1 MSQLGYRLSV
11 QRCEWK
17 TWSSFYYHQGHVWYQ
32 CECLTGSLPFF
43 FPLVKHLLEQQEK
56 LIWSNSMDT
65 SGLTEIQ
72 TLQEKINKLIRHGQ
86 VQAVNG
92 NFEKHSL
99 GSKSWWST
107 VNPLKCRKPTNT
119 PISLII
125 SLNEINNFFCT
136 VDTDPLNKPKWKRV
150 CLWPCSC
157 CQPHL

>member
-1 MSQLGYRLSV
+1 
-11 QRCEWK
+11 
-17 TWSSFYYHQGHVWYQ
+17 
-32 CECLTGSLPFF
+32 
-43 FPLVKHLLEQQEK
+43 
-56 LIWSNSMDT
+56 MDT

-125 SLNEINNFFCT
+125 SLNEINNFFVLLTLIPLINQNGKESAYDLALVVNHIFNCSLENHT
-136 VDTDPLNKPKWKRV
+136 VSDL
-150 CLWPCSC
+150 
-157 CQPHL
+157 